1 MLAFCSTVMESVYHI
16 HATNE
21 NTIPYFFSRF
31 FFCFFAFVSNGSM
44 FNSTNRQPSI
54 GRFNEN
60 VQKMCQPLLFA
71 YSFSDFHLCFVFGM
85 LLMSLYS
92 LLRSVLV
99 TIIRTVIKLLLFA
112 LSRSIC
118 VYVCLLDHLIVLIIT
133 ISNNSFGHLRH
144 THTLSVL
151 TQSET
156 THSDFIFMCF
166 FISSFASWR
175 INDLFVRLSK
185 RNKFCCFSDV
195 LN

>member
-1 MLAFCSTVMESVYHI
+1 MPPIRIQFHT
-16 HATNE
+16 
-21 NTIPYFFSRF
+21 FFSRF

-99 TIIRTVIKLLLFA
+99 TIIRTVIKLLF
-112 LSRSIC
+112 LSPC
-118 VYVCLLDHLIVLIIT
+118 VCMYVCLIIWSCWLSQFQ
-133 ISNNSFGHLRH
+133 IIALAICDIH
-144 THTLSVL
+144 THSVYWHKAKQHTAILFSCVFLS
-151 TQSET
+151 
-156 THSDFIFMCF
+156 
-166 FISSFASWR
+166 A
-175 INDLFVRLSK
+175 LSHHGG
-185 RNKFCCFSDV
+185 
-195 LN
+195 